1 VTSPELRHSRIAILA
16 YFFIL
21 GVAFTAWSARLPAIK
36 QSLHLSDGRLGLAL
50 FAVPAG
56 SVLTLALSGR
66 IADRFGAERVLRIA
80 GVLFPAALVPVA
92 LAGNLA
98 ELMAMLALF
107 GALAGLLDVSM
118 NACGARLELGYGR
131 PIMSSLHAGYS
142 IAGLG
147 GAAIGGISAWLGA
160 SPLATFAVTAAAL
173 IVLGLLAA
181 PHVFIPAVA
190 PPGKDSSDP
199 RRSPRQIATVIWV
212 LGLLALCGQV
222 GEGSAGD
229 WSAVY
234 LHVDLGT
241 SAAAAAVALGA
252 FSVTMAA
259 GRVAGD
265 RLAARF
271 GPVRLVRASGLV
283 AGLGLAGGLLVGT
296 PAAAIVGFA
305 LLGLGLAGIF
315 PQIVTAAARLDPGQ
329 AGRNIGRIA
338 AVSYSGL
345 LSGPV
350 VIGAI
355 ASGVGLRNALLVP
368 AALAVLVAAAAG
380 VMKPR
385 LARRPAQ
392 RSEQGVLRL
401 HPAHGVVVQRDAA
414 DAPVGGQGTRLRP
427 DLLGGEHA
435 LHRSQQRVPV
445 QKLQISGQLLDA
457 VNFAAPFDLHRDAHA
472 RAVPAHEVDRPDR
485 GRVLAAD
492 QPPALAEHVELDR
505 EQLLQVRLHPVLDQ
519 AGVDAEVDR
528 GIAHHVGKGDD
539 QGLARL
545 AGHRPQAGLL
555 GEPARGRHP
564 VQRLVRAA
572 VGMHE
577 HRAVRLDDE
586 QAQGLGEVGG
596 EPADVVDAAPRDDE
610 PHVG

>member
-1 VTSPELRHSRIAILA
+1 MTSPGLRHSRIAILG

-21 GVAFTAWSARLPAIK
+21 GVGFAAWGARLPAIK

-66 IADRFGAERVLRIA
+66 IADRFGAVQVLRVA
-80 GVLFPAALVPVA
+80 GVLFPAALVPTG

-98 ELMAMLALF
+98 GLMVTLAVF

-147 GAAIGGISAWLGA
+147 GAAIGGVSAWLGA

-181 PHVFIPAVA
+181 PHVSIPAAA
-190 PPGKDSSDP
+190 PPEEHPGNP
-199 RRSPRQIATVIWV
+199 PPLSPRSIQRVIWV

-234 LHVDLGT
+234 LHVNLGT
-241 SAAAAAVALGA
+241 SAGAAAVALGA

-283 AGLGLAGGLLVGT
+283 AGLGLAAGLLGDSVAGLRPIW
-296 PAAAIVGFA
+296 PAAAIAGFA

-315 PQIVTAAARLDPGQ
+315 PQIVTAAARLDPER

-350 VIGAI
+350 AIGAI
-355 ASGVGLRNALLVP
+355 ASGVGLRDALLVQT
-368 AALAVLVAAAAG
+368 ALAILVAAAAG
-380 VMKPR
+380 VMKP
-385 LARRPAQ
+385 
-392 RSEQGVLRL
+392 
-401 HPAHGVVVQRDAA
+401 
-414 DAPVGGQGTRLRP
+414 
-427 DLLGGEHA
+427 
-435 LHRSQQRVPV
+435 
-445 QKLQISGQLLDA
+445 
-457 VNFAAPFDLHRDAHA
+457 A
-472 RAVPAHEVDRPDR
+472 RA
-485 GRVLAAD
+485 GRVRTRTL
-492 QPPALAEHVELDR
+492 PR
-505 EQLLQVRLHPVLDQ
+505 S
-519 AGVDAEVDR
+519 GS
-528 GIAHHVGKGDD
+528 
-539 QGLARL
+539 
-545 AGHRPQAGLL
+545 
-555 GEPARGRHP
+555 
-564 VQRLVRAA
+564 
-572 VGMHE
+572 
-577 HRAVRLDDE
+577 
-586 QAQGLGEVGG
+586 AQSGN
-596 EPADVVDAAPRDDE
+596 
-610 PHVG
+610 

>member
-1 VTSPELRHSRIAILA
+1 VTSPELRHSRVAILA

-21 GVAFTAWSARLPAIK
+21 GVGFTAWGARLPAIK
-36 QSLHLSDGRLGLAL
+36 QSLHLSDSRLGLAL

-66 IADRFGAERVLRIA
+66 IADRFGAVRVLRVA
-80 GVLFPAALVPVA
+80 GVLFAAALVLPG

-98 ELMAMLALF
+98 WLMVTLAVF

-147 GAAIGGISAWLGA
+147 GAAIGGVSAWLGA

-181 PHVFIPAVA
+181 PHVFIPAVT
-190 PPGKDSSDP
+190 PREEHPGDPP
-199 RRSPRQIATVIWV
+199 RRSRRQIATVIWV

-241 SAAAAAVALGA
+241 SAGAAAVALGA

-265 RLAARF
+265 RLAVRF

-283 AGLGLAGGLLVGT
+283 AGLGLAGGLLGGT
-296 PAAAIVGFA
+296 PAAAIAGFA

-315 PQIVTAAARLDPGQ
+315 PQIVTAAARLDPEQ

-338 AVSYSGL
+338 AISYSGL

-355 ASGVGLRNALLVP
+355 ASGVGLRDALLVP
-368 AALAVLVAAAAG
+368 AGLAILVAATAG
-380 VMKPR
+380 VMKP
-385 LARRPAQ
+385 
-392 RSEQGVLRL
+392 
-401 HPAHGVVVQRDAA
+401 
-414 DAPVGGQGTRLRP
+414 
-427 DLLGGEHA
+427 
-435 LHRSQQRVPV
+435 
-445 QKLQISGQLLDA
+445 
-457 VNFAAPFDLHRDAHA
+457 
-472 RAVPAHEVDRPDR
+472 
-485 GRVLAAD
+485 
-492 QPPALAEHVELDR
+492 
-505 EQLLQVRLHPVLDQ
+505 
-519 AGVDAEVDR
+519 
-528 GIAHHVGKGDD
+528 
-539 QGLARL
+539 ARL
-545 AGHRPQAGLL
+545 AGHPG
-555 GEPARGRHP
+555 
-564 VQRLVRAA
+564 RAA
-572 VGMHE
+572 GRGVVRID
-577 HRAVRLDDE
+577 HRA
-586 QAQGLGEVGG
+586 
-596 EPADVVDAAPRDDE
+596 DVYRTR
-610 PHVG
+610 